1 MALSGVPPNVRG
13 VTLQVGIPCM
23 ISSKRSRFKAFARYI
38 GEVDG
43 EEGPWIG
50 VEVPVSEGW
59 SAERLEGRDW
69 NDGSI
74 RGVRYFE
81 IGSNATNSLAS
92 SMVLEETEERAARRR
107 RVDAVL
113 STSLH
118 SLNGVSPI
126 GSANSSIRGGAD
138 NMSLLSF
145 ASSNRRKREGDSLLV
160 EQERLKRLR
169 SASPAVSDASSVES
183 RGLFVR
189 PTQVL
194 LVMGAPEH

>member
-1 MALSGVPPNVRG
+1 
-13 VTLQVGIPCM
+13 M

-38 GEVDG
+38 GEVAG
-43 EEGPWIG
+43 EDGPWIG

-59 SAERLEGRDW
+59 TAERLEGRDW
-69 NDGSI
+69 NDGTHG
-74 RGVRYFE
+74 GVRYFE
-81 IGSNATNSLAS
+81 IGSNASNSLAN
-92 SMVLEETEERAARRR
+92 SMVLEEGEERAARRR

-113 STSLH
+113 SA
-118 SLNGVSPI
+118 SLNSDGT
-126 GSANSSIRGGAD
+126 GSIRGAD
-138 NMSLLSF
+138 TMSLSSF

-169 SASPAVSDASSVES
+169 SASPAISEASSVES

-194 LVMGAPEH
+194 LVMDAPEHR